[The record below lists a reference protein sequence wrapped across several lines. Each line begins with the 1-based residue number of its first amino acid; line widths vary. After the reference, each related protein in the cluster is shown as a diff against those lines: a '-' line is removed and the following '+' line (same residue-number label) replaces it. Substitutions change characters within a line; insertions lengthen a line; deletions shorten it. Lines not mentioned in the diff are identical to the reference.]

1 LAALI
6 RAGNEFGEHRG
17 KLLMNAHDHPSE
29 TTMKQQLSSAQPNL
43 LSLLRIVFGL
53 IIFSF
58 GTAKIFHFHAGV
70 FMPPTGSLPWI
81 AGLIELILGFL
92 FLIGFQTRL
101 VAFVLSGE
109 MASAYFIAHFPTSF
123 FPTENGGFAA
133 VVFCFLFLYFVA
145 AGPGPISVDAKT
157 GQE

>member
-1 LAALI
+1 
-6 RAGNEFGEHRG
+6 
-17 KLLMNAHDHPSE
+17 
-29 TTMKQQLSSAQPNL
+29 MKQQLSSAQPYI

-53 IIFSF
+53 VVFSF

-109 MASAYFIAHFPTSF
+109 MAAAYFIAHFPVSF

-133 VVFCFLFLYFVA
+133 VVFSFLFLYFVTA
-145 AGPGPISVDAKT
+145 GAGPVSADAKLS
-157 GQE
+157 QA